1 MWKSMWKRSISRTSP
16 ARDLIALITRAVLRL
31 SRRRATALVVVQ
43 LQQAEAEL
51 GVATTSAAGR

>member
-1 MWKSMWKRSISRTSP
+1 MWKRSISRTSP